1 MGQIGKI
8 GTKKSK
14 IIVDTN
20 ILISYFRG
28 DENIEK
34 ELELLGFDNIIIS
47 AITYVEILNGVKK
60 RRLDITFKILDNI
73 DILHFDSD
81 ISLSLTRISKSN
93 SKIGIQTPIADTI
106 IGLAAKQNGYK
117 LYTDNKKD
125 FMDIPGIKFYQTK
138 TYSQK
143 IVNNPL
149 PNK

>member
-1 MGQIGKI
+1 MGQIGKN

-106 IGLAAKQNGYK
+106 IGLAAKQNG
-117 LYTDNKKD
+117 
-125 FMDIPGIKFYQTK
+125 
-138 TYSQK
+138 
-143 IVNNPL
+143 
-149 PNK
+149 